1 MSGWGNNNLKRST
14 VYFCFSALV
23 TVFFIS
29 SCSHSVNGSRMYTHS
44 GFPLSSDTAYS
55 VSSSLKLRIPSGW
68 TAAEDLDCKCT
79 DIWLIRKDFSAE
91 MGLFTITPE
100 TYIKQHPEEDTLM
113 SVMNYSK
120 ELKRAK
126 LKTSFAPTAEKDEY
140 FSLDGNK
147 FAAYEYKGDEGSPVR
162 VVVFRY
168 GSSFFELAA
177 IPASKVGLHK
187 VQPDSLFS
195 VQQAVLSSIK

>member
-1 MSGWGNNNLKRST
+1 
-14 VYFCFSALV
+14 
-23 TVFFIS
+23 
-29 SCSHSVNGSRMYTHS
+29 MYTHS
-44 GFPLSSDTAYS
+44 SFRLTNDTAYS
-55 VSSSLKLRIPSGW
+55 VSTSLKLRIPAGW

-79 DIWLIRKDFSAE
+79 DIWLIRKDFSAVLS
-91 MGLFTITPE
+91 LFAITPE
-100 TYIKQHPEEDTLM
+100 SYIKQHPEEDTLM

-120 ELKRAK
+120 EMKKIK
-126 LKTSFAPTAEKDEY
+126 LKTFFAPAAGKDE
-140 FSLDGNK
+140 FFNLEGNK
-147 FAAYEYKGDEGSPVR
+147 FAAYEYQGDEELPVR

-168 GSSFFELAA
+168 GTSFFELAA